1 MSIGTA
7 ARRGDWQVLFG
18 YAFFVA
24 LLTGGYYYNVTFVQ
38 LGLLDLG
45 TRLVGLSETAVS
57 GWMATLALVTLTTA
71 VVFGVAMD
79 RRGWS
84 SSLPAKLRIL
94 FGVVV
99 AQVVLTSV
107 APFVR
112 TAPQFG
118 AWILLASVSMGV
130 GFPATFA
137 LTIDFVAVRDRG
149 AVAAT
154 ATALTYFLAN
164 VYPLDW
170 QIGAFSRVV
179 VAAMV
184 PGVVL
189 LGVLVFRPPAFLD
202 RLAGHHEQFG
212 VGRFCR
218 DGPVSIREAA
228 FLVPL
233 VLMFGVFFVDSL
245 GFLRILDTPSLVL
258 ASWQSPDFSTHLLLA
273 VVHVVGAVMAGVLY
287 TSFDRR
293 VLFLATFGLFS
304 FTHLLYTFDIRISMW
319 FPTLSTGPSSP
330 LNPAFYALAVSFYT
344 TLNFALWPD
353 LSTPETIG
361 THSAVGIGLAGF
373 LSTFLSTALALYFQS
388 TSVSL
393 LDHLNLVNALALL
406 LFVGLAA
413 GIYVRQMHKLWTEN
427 YRGKPN

>member
-1 MSIGTA
+1 MSIVPA
-7 ARRGDWQVLFG
+7 VRRGDWHAVFG

-45 TRLVGLSETAVS
+45 TRLVGMSETAVS
-57 GWMATLALVTLTTA
+57 GWMATLALVTLATA
-71 VVFGVAMD
+71 IVFGITMD
-79 RRGWS
+79 RREWS
-84 SSLPAKLRIL
+84 SSLDAKLRIL

-99 AQVVLTSV
+99 VQVLLTAM

-112 TAPQFG
+112 TVPQFG
-118 AWILLASVSMGV
+118 AWIILASVSMGV

-149 AVAAT
+149 AVAAV
-154 ATALTYFLAN
+154 ATASTYFLAN

-170 QIGAFSRVV
+170 TIESFSRVV
-179 VAAMV
+179 VVAMV

-202 RLAGHHEQFG
+202 RLARQHEQFG

-218 DGPVSIREAA
+218 DGGVSIRDRA

-233 VLMFGVFFVDSL
+233 VLMFGVFFIDSL

-258 ASWQSPDFSTHLLLA
+258 ASWQSPEFSMHLTLA

-287 TSFDRR
+287 TTFDRR

-304 FTHLLYTFDIRISMW
+304 FTHLLYTFDIRIAMW

-361 THSAVGIGLAGF
+361 THSAIGIGLAGF

-406 LFVGLAA
+406 LFVGLAC
-413 GIYVRQMHKLWTEN
+413 GLYIGRMHALWEG
-427 YRGKPN
+427 RHGKPN

>member
-1 MSIGTA
+1 MNLVSA
-7 ARRGDWQVLFG
+7 VRRGDWQVVFG

-45 TRLVGLSETAVS
+45 TRLVGLSEAAVS
-57 GWMATLALVTLTTA
+57 GWMATLALVTLATA
-71 VVFGVAMD
+71 IAFGVSMD

-84 SSLPAKLRIL
+84 SSLDAKLRIL
-94 FGVVV
+94 LGVVV
-99 AQVVLTSV
+99 AQVLLTAA

-118 AWILLASVSMGV
+118 AWIILASVSMGV

-149 AVAAT
+149 AVAAA

-164 VYPLDW
+164 VYPLNW
-170 QIGAFSRVV
+170 QVESFSRVV
-179 VAAMV
+179 VAAML

-189 LGVLVFRPPAFLD
+189 LGVLVFRPPAFVG
-202 RLAGHHEQFG
+202 RLSRHHEQFG
-212 VGRFCR
+212 VGRFCHS
-218 DGPVSIREAA
+218 GPVSVREAA
-228 FLVPL
+228 FVAPL

-258 ASWQSPDFSTHLLLA
+258 TSWQSPDFSMHLTLG

-293 VLFLATFGLFS
+293 VLFLAAFGLFS
-304 FTHLLYTFDIRISMW
+304 FTHLLYTFDIRVAMW
-319 FPTLSTGPSSP
+319 FPSLTTGPSSP
-330 LNPAFYALAVSFYT
+330 LNPAFYAVAVSFYT

-353 LSTPETIG
+353 LSTPDTIG
-361 THSAVGIGLAGF
+361 THSAIGIGLAGF

-388 TSVSL
+388 TSVTL

-406 LFVGLAA
+406 LFVGLVV
-413 GIYVRQMHKLWTEN
+413 GTYLGRMHTLWEGRN
-427 YRGKPN
+427 GEPN